1 MPTISSLPPAPRTV
15 AGRWVL
21 LDQIG
26 AGATASVWRARDL
39 QTGRLVAAKVLGA
52 HTGALMAR
60 FWREQE
66 IRLRHPHLVTATGWA
81 AEEDVVL
88 LTTDLAAGGSVQSL
102 LANHGALPESVVAV
116 VLEQTLRALAVVHA
130 AGLVHRDVKPAN
142 LLLDVVEDGSVH
154 VRLGDFGVALDPLAP
169 RLTVAGPVGTAGYLP
184 PEASGEPDARHDLYA
199 VGVLGTHLLTGR
211 RPHPDLPRPPTRL
224 RPLLHALTDPD
235 PARRPATAEQAL
247 ALLEALGIEAPEGR
261 WVEDRL
267 GPAPD
272 DVERTRV
279 RAGHRDLARRLLC
292 TLALA
297 LSCVVIAGCA
307 ALLWSWLR

>member
-1 MPTISSLPPAPRTV
+1 MPLSRTREPAHRTI
-15 AGRWVL
+15 AGRWLL

-39 QTGRLVAAKVLGA
+39 QTGDLVAAKVLGA

-88 LTTDLAAGGSVQSL
+88 LTTDLASGGSVQSL
-102 LANHGALPESVVAV
+102 LADHGALPETVVALI
-116 VLEQTLRALAVVHA
+116 LEQTLRALGVVHA
-130 AGLVHRDVKPAN
+130 AGLVHRDVKPGN
-142 LLLDVVEDGSVH
+142 LLLDVVEDGSIH
-154 VRLGDFGVALDPLAP
+154 VRLGDFGVALDPSAP

-184 PEASGEPDARHDLYA
+184 PEASHEPDARHDLYA

-211 RPHPDLPRPPTRL
+211 RPRPDLPRPPTRL
-224 RPLLHALTDPD
+224 RPLLDALTDPD
-235 PARRPATAEQAL
+235 PSRRPASAEQAL
-247 ALLEALGIEAPEGR
+247 ALLEALAVEPPEGR
-261 WVEDRL
+261 WVADRL

-272 DVERTRV
+272 DVAREQARV
-279 RAGHRDLARRLLC
+279 RRRHGAV
-292 TLALA
+292 TAASILALVA
-297 LSCVVIAGCA
+297 SVAVVAGCA
-307 ALLWSWLR
+307 AMTWSLLR